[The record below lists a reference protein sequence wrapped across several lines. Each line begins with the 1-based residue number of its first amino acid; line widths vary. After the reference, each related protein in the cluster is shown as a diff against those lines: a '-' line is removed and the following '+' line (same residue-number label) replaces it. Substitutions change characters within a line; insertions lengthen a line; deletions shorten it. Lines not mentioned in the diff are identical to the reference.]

1 MLGAFLLKS
10 VCLFWVTLL
19 ALWLGP
25 MFVESVRLGPEH
37 ADTQGFGMSAFI
49 LIVMSFP
56 AALGHFVVVALADR
70 WRQRAGQAPMAVRW
84 SPVVSGLLVAGFGY
98 TTLPRAVSDASEYL
112 LGPSTEWIYMTLPLT
127 LSVLATGL
135 AQALATVAHRNTKP
149 EHRLGL

>member
-1 MLGAFLLKS
+1 MPEPFLLRS

-19 ALWLGP
+19 VLWLGP
-25 MFVESVRLGPEH
+25 MFVESVRLGPAH
-37 ADTQGFGMSAFI
+37 ADTQGFGMSAFL

-56 AALGHFVVVALADR
+56 AALGHFAVIALAHR
-70 WRQRAGQAPMAVRW
+70 WRQRAGRAPLAAGW
-84 SPVVSGLLVAGFGY
+84 IPVVSGLVVAGFGY

-135 AQALATVAHRNTKP
+135 ALALAIVAHRNMKP
-149 EHRLGL
+149 EHRVGL